1 SPAVESA
8 STSFEE
14 DDNQALDNLLK
25 VRTENSSEDHQADF
39 TLGPGDVL
47 RVSLPQVEDAKE
59 RTVRVTE
66 EDTISLPLLGEI
78 NVSGMTEEDLR
89 KELHRRLRKY
99 FYHPQVALFMQH
111 TENRQVAVLGAVKA
125 PGRYMLASRDDTLM
139 AMISRAGGTTDDA
152 ASRIIL

>member
-1 SPAVESA
+1 
-8 STSFEE
+8 
-14 DDNQALDNLLK
+14 
-25 VRTENSSEDHQADF
+25 
-39 TLGPGDVL
+39 
-47 RVSLPQVEDAKE
+47 
-59 RTVRVTE
+59 

-78 NVSGMTEEDLR
+78 SVSGMTEEDLR

-152 ASRIIL
+152 ASRIILIPSVRRAAADPQMTDSARAEQVSSDASEGAQYGLAHASPAVTPAMSTRASDGLVID